1 MAKERQKEYK
11 PLSFSTT
18 MRNPARIAAFLN
30 CILPYEGQVLT
41 SDIIHEVAANLITA
55 KLYYTEKYEMKVPEY
70 KKIYQSDEL
79 TFTREQVEDIIANS
93 PQDHK
98 EAGFEKGWDSR
109 FDTWYKLSMEFGFIL
124 YEMNKPIIISTTG
137 HMLVDALNENPIN
150 NEKIQKVFLN
160 ALMKY
165 QTSNPF
171 RKNANENVP
180 LPLLLRVI
188 KLLKDDTEENNAG
201 IFRSELSLIICWTD
215 NDADSLYRKIKEV
228 RRQYGFNYGDEVIYD
243 LCLGLLGV
251 GEDKKKR
258 FKLDQITGEA
268 VDEFIRKMRITGIV
282 SLRGNGRF
290 LDFNS
295 FELDK
300 INYILQHYC
309 DYPRFA
315 TKQEYFEYMGTVD
328 SNILTVQ
335 EISENE
341 VSDVR
346 AKTLNEWATN
356 YDKDDII
363 KELRIV
369 CGKGESK
376 NPILRIIDKPTRF
389 EFLTSIALKQHF
401 ESLEV
406 CPNYHVDDEG
416 LPTFTASGG
425 LADIE
430 CFDTDNNPLVEVT
443 LMTARTQATNE
454 MPAITRHL
462 QEAIEKYPNKI
473 VFSLLVAPSIHSDT
487 KYMAEFSKY
496 RYNVDILT
504 YTLEEFITNVF
515 TVNNLV
521 ETLKA

>member
-1 MAKERQKEYK
+1 MATERQKEYK

-30 CILPYEGQVLT
+30 CILPYEGQILT
-41 SDIIHEVAANLITA
+41 SDIIHEVAANLIAA
-55 KLYYTEKYEMKVPEY
+55 KLYYTEKYEMKIPEY
-70 KKIYQSDEL
+70 KKIYKCDEL
-79 TFTREQVEDIIANS
+79 TFSREQVEDIIKNS

-109 FDTWYKLSMEFGFIL
+109 FDTWYKLSMEFGFIF

-137 HMLVDALNENPIN
+137 HMLVDALNETPIN
-150 NEKIQKVFLN
+150 NDKIQKVFLN

-188 KLLKDDTEENNAG
+188 KLLKDDPKENNAG
-201 IFRSELSLIICWTD
+201 IFRGELSLIICWAN
-215 NDADSLYRKIKEV
+215 NDADGLYHKIKEV
-228 RRQYGFNYGDEVIYD
+228 RQKYGFAYGDEVIYD
-243 LCLGLLGV
+243 ICLDLLGV

-300 INYILQHYC
+300 INYILQNYSY
-309 DYPRFA
+309 YPHFA
-315 TKQEYFEYMGTVD
+315 TKQEYFNYMGAVD
-328 SNILTVQ
+328 SKILTVQ
-335 EISENE
+335 EVAESNIN
-341 VSDVR
+341 DAR
-346 AKTLNEWATN
+346 ARTLNEWATQN
-356 YDKDDII
+356 SKEDII

-376 NPILRIIDKPTRF
+376 NPVLRIIDKPTRF

-430 CFDTDNNPLVEVT
+430 CFDNDNNPLVEVT
-443 LMTARTQATNE
+443 LMTAKTQATNE

-462 QEAIEKYPNKI
+462 QEAINKYPDKT
-473 VFSLLVAPSIHSDT
+473 VFSILVAPAIHSDT

-504 YTLEEFITNVF
+504 YTIEEFIKNV
-515 TVNNLV
+515 NLV
-521 ETLKA
+521 DRLLQLIV

>member
-1 MAKERQKEYK
+1 MVKERQKEYK
-11 PLSFSTT
+11 PLLFSTT

-30 CILPYEGQVLT
+30 CILPYEGQILT
-41 SDIIHEVAANLITA
+41 SGIIHEVAANLIAT
-55 KLYYTEKYEMKVPEY
+55 KLYYTEMYEMKVPAY
-70 KKIYQSDEL
+70 KKIYKSNDL
-79 TFTREQVEDIIANS
+79 TFTREQVEDIIVNS

-98 EAGFEKGWDSR
+98 EAGFDKGWDSR
-109 FDTWYKLSMEFGFIL
+109 FDTWYKISMEFGFIF
-124 YEMNKPIIISTTG
+124 YEMNKPIVVSTTG

-171 RKNANENVP
+171 RKNASENTP

-188 KLLKDDTEENNAG
+188 KLLKDDPEENNAG
-201 IFRSELSLIICWTD
+201 IFRSELSLIICWAD

-228 RRQYGFNYGDEVIYD
+228 RHQYGFTYGNEVIYD
-243 LCLGLLGV
+243 ICLDLLGV

-258 FKLDQITGEA
+258 FKIDQITGEA

-295 FELDK
+295 FEQDK
-300 INYILQHYC
+300 INYILQHYS
-309 DYPRFA
+309 DYPRFV
-315 TKQEYFEYMGTVD
+315 TKQAYFEYMGTVD

-335 EISENE
+335 EVTESNII
-341 VSDVR
+341 DAR
-346 AKTLNEWATN
+346 TKTLNTWTEQNSKET
-356 YDKDDII
+356 II
-363 KELRIV
+363 KELQIV

-376 NPILRIIDKPTRF
+376 NPVLRIIDKPTRF
-389 EFLTSIALKQHF
+389 EFLMSIALKQHF

-430 CFDTDNNPLVEVT
+430 CFDTDSNPLVEVT
-443 LMTARTQATNE
+443 LMTTRTQSTNE
-454 MPAITRHL
+454 IPAITRHL
-462 QEAIEKYPNKI
+462 QEAIEKYPDKT
-473 VFSLLVAPSIHSDT
+473 VFSLLVAPVIHSDT
-487 KYMAEFSKY
+487 KYMAGFSKF
-496 RYNVDILT
+496 RYNVDVLPFT
-504 YTLEEFITNVF
+504 TEEFLTKIQQVT
-515 TVNNLV
+515 TISNLIQ
-521 ETLKA
+521 K

>member
-30 CILPYEGQVLT
+30 CILPYEGQILT
-41 SDIIHEVAANLITA
+41 SDIIHEVAANLISE

-70 KKIYQSDEL
+70 KEIYQSDEL

-109 FDTWYKLSMEFGFIL
+109 FDTWYKLSMEFGFIF

-150 NEKIQKVFLN
+150 NEKIQKVMLN
-160 ALMKY
+160 ALMRY

-171 RKNANENVP
+171 RKNANDNVP

-188 KLLKDDTEENNAG
+188 KLLKDDPEENAAG
-201 IFRSELSLIICWTD
+201 VFRSELSLIICWPD
-215 NDADSLYRKIKEV
+215 NNADSLYRKIKEV
-228 RRQYGFNYGDEVIYD
+228 RRQYSFTYGDEVIYGI
-243 LCLGLLGV
+243 CLDILGA

-258 FKLDQITGEA
+258 FKIDQITGEA

-290 LDFNS
+290 LDFNN
-295 FELDK
+295 FEIDT
-300 INYILQHYC
+300 INYILKNYSE
-309 DYPRFA
+309 YPHFT
-315 TKQEYFEYMGTVD
+315 TKQEYFEYMGAVD
-328 SNILTVQ
+328 CNILAVQ
-335 EISENE
+335 EIYENE

-346 AKTLNEWATN
+346 ARTLSEWATN
-356 YDKDDII
+356 YTKDDII

-369 CGKGESK
+369 CSNGESK
-376 NPILRIIDKPTRF
+376 NAIIRIIDKPTRF
-389 EFLTSIALKQHF
+389 EFLISIALKQHF
-401 ESLEV
+401 ETLEV

-430 CFDTDNNPLVEVT
+430 CFDIDSNPLIEVT

-462 QEAIEKYPNKI
+462 QEAVEKYPNKV

-515 TVNNLV
+515 TVKNLV
-521 ETLKA
+521 KALRT